1 MQLSSSFGGA
11 PVSVS
16 ASISASGAA
25 IGSES
30 RKLNATV
37 QRIPDAG
44 VVVELSPAAEAVL
57 SRTSGYTPASGTS
70 SDASGNPLAPADLGD
85 VMADVELFGSAEEA
99 GLPGVF
105 QLYENPAF
113 AEAQESDR
121 TPQDDVPVVGEQQGE
136 GESTP
141 VELSEEERAVV
152 EKLKSRDSA
161 VRAHE
166 MAHVAAAGGLAG
178 APVYSYQ
185 TGPDGRRYA
194 IGGSVSIDT
203 SPERSPEDT
212 IAKAQRIRSAALA
225 PADPSAADRAV
236 ASRASRME
244 SQARQAM
251 AREQSD
257 ESQRAMES
265 AAEAV
270 SNSRQSSAEAVD
282 SVEPTT
288 PGPELN
294 LPRSPV
300 SSVIPGGIATLASE
314 RASVVDGPGS
324 SVLRSDSRYLGSFA
338 GGPAAVA
345 QLYTPSER
353 SLEAAFQLFAS

>member
-1 MQLSSSFGGA
+1 MQLSSSLSGA

-16 ASISASGAA
+16 ASVSASGAA
-25 IGSES
+25 IGTES

-44 VVVELSPAAEAVL
+44 VVVELSPAAEAFL
-57 SRTSGYTPASGTS
+57 ERSSGSIATDP
-70 SDASGNPLAPADLGD
+70 SGNPLAPAGLHDA
-85 VMADVELFGSAEEA
+85 MADVELFGAADQA
-99 GLPGVF
+99 GMPGVF
-105 QLYENPAF
+105 QLYENDA
-113 AEAQESDR
+113 AQQAREAGRDSSGVEAPDSGDDDSDR
-121 TPQDDVPVVGEQQGE
+121 GPAQM
-136 GESTP
+136 
-141 VELSEEERAVV
+141 SEEERAVV

-178 APVYSYQ
+178 APVFSYQ

-225 PADPSAADRAV
+225 PADPSAQDRAV

-244 SQARQAM
+244 SQARQAL
-251 AREQSD
+251 AREQAE
-257 ESQRAMES
+257 ESSAAMAS
-265 AAEAV
+265 ASEAAQSADSGSEAEAV
-270 SNSRQSSAEAVD
+270 EGL
-282 SVEPTT
+282 ETG
-288 PGPELN
+288 GPDLA
-294 LPRSPV
+294 LPRRSV

-314 RASVVDGPGS
+314 RTEVPAGS
-324 SVLRSDSRYLGSFA
+324 GTATLRTESRQLYAFSGGS
-338 GGPAAVA
+338 AAVA